1 CSGPLATMTR
11 KRTGLT
17 GMVRDEEWPRPAG
30 WARPDRLGLGLESLP
45 GVGVALAR
53 RLRALGLER
62 VDDLLLRRP
71 RRYESAA
78 DEVAIAQ
85 LWSGEEVAIAGVVED
100 VRLRRPRRGLT
111 IVSAR
116 VRDATGSITATWF
129 NQPWLA
135 ERLQPGTALRMRG
148 RLGRHGFDVKSY
160 DLGEARATADFAPVY
175 AASEAVPSWRIRE
188 LVRSALDVHAGDVV
202 DPLPAELDVPLRRDA
217 VVAVH
222 FPAHLAEAERARE
235 RLALDELVTLQL
247 AVLRSRDEYA
257 V

>member
-1 CSGPLATMTR
+1 MTR
-11 KRTGLT
+11 SRTGLT
-17 GMVRDEEWPRPAG
+17 GMVPDEGWPRPAG
-30 WARPDRLGLGLESLP
+30 WARPERLGLGLESLP

-111 IVSAR
+111 IVTAR
-116 VRDATGSITATWF
+116 VNDATGSISATWF

-135 ERLQPGTALRMRG
+135 DRIRPGTHVRLRG

-175 AASEAVPSWRIRE
+175 AASEALPSTRIRE
-188 LVRSALDVHAGDVV
+188 LVRSALGAHACDVL
-202 DPLPAELDVPLRRDA
+202 DPLPAELDLPIRRDA
-217 VVAVH
+217 LAAVH
-222 FPAHLAEAERARE
+222 FPFDL
-235 RLALDELVTLQL
+235 
-247 AVLRSRDEYA
+247 
-257 V
+257 